1 MAMCA
6 CVSVW
11 DWIVSVCTPVCVC
24 SCKLTGALRKKVVQF
39 SLFFSSVFVL
49 SKKCVKA
56 DTHRSHQACRRNNN
70 RMDFYSIA
78 VCVCEWDWITN
89 KANSVR
95 CCFPSRIAYARIVIP
110 IKMLLVYI
118 SNVNWQMSSMP
129 SLEFYV
135 RLVCK
140 HNISIDFLAQT
151 WFQCAI
157 HAFWAENRSKVNF
170 FSAQLSV
177 LLVQMSVI
185 VMLMCCLL
193 FIPFDWKLIRCC

>member
-1 MAMCA
+1 MPWCRKAALDFFLSRGGKWKNGMKCGANFQPAAQLYTQHQIINKLTDIYVQSKFSYINFFQTFMNTFDLDIFFIYAATLTFLCIFMAMCA

-78 VCVCEWDWITN
+78 VCVWMRLNNKQSEFGALLLSFTN
-89 KANSVR
+89 SIRAHRNS
-95 CCFPSRIAYARIVIP
+95 
-110 IKMLLVYI
+110 
-118 SNVNWQMSSMP
+118 N
-129 SLEFYV
+129 
-135 RLVCK
+135 
-140 HNISIDFLAQT
+140 
-151 WFQCAI
+151 
-157 HAFWAENRSKVNF
+157 
-170 FSAQLSV
+170 
-177 LLVQMSVI
+177 
-185 VMLMCCLL
+185 
-193 FIPFDWKLIRCC
+193 